1 MSPAETKTMKNMSF
15 LSNGL
20 HAVLVVFIV
29 LAL

>member
-1 MSPAETKTMKNMSF
+1 MSPAETQRKEKMSF

-20 HAVLVVFIV
+20 HAVLVVFIA